1 MAKVTLHNVW
11 KIYDNGVEAVKELNL
26 ECPDK
31 AFLCLLGPSGCGKS
45 STMRMIAGLEKISSG
60 EIFIGDRLVNYIP
73 PRDRDIAMVFENYA
87 LYPHLT
93 VYENIAMPL
102 RVRKFEKEEINRRVV
117 EAAKILDIED
127 LLPRRIRRLSGG
139 QKQRVGIG
147 RAIVRSPAVF
157 IMDEPIS
164 HLEAK
169 LRAQMRAEL
178 KRLHNQLEATTIY
191 VTHDQLE
198 AIALADYIAVM
209 NFGELQQFGAPE
221 DLYENPANHFV
232 AGFLGTPPMNFIEG
246 HFERSDGDLWFR
258 NEHFN
263 LCLDKFTRAKLDAVK
278 SVENITLGVRPQDI
292 HISKTRDENHD
303 IKSRTFIWEL
313 QGEKNQAVLE
323 IGRHHFIAEAEAD
336 FVSQTGEDV
345 WIQVNLDHIHFFDSS
360 TGKNILI

>member
-1 MAKVTLHNVW
+1 
-11 KIYDNGVEAVKELNL
+11 
-26 ECPDK
+26 
-31 AFLCLLGPSGCGKS
+31 
-45 STMRMIAGLEKISSG
+45 
-60 EIFIGDRLVNYIP
+60 
-73 PRDRDIAMVFENYA
+73 
-87 LYPHLT
+87 
-93 VYENIAMPL
+93 
-102 RVRKFEKEEINRRVV
+102 
-117 EAAKILDIED
+117 
-127 LLPRRIRRLSGG
+127 
-139 QKQRVGIG
+139 
-147 RAIVRSPAVF
+147 
-157 IMDEPIS
+157 
-164 HLEAK
+164 
-169 LRAQMRAEL
+169 MRAEL

-209 NFGELQQFGAPE
+209 NFGELQQFGTPE

-263 LCLDKFTRAKLDAVK
+263 LCLDKFTRAKLDAVE

-292 HISKTRDENHD
+292 HISKTGDENHN
-303 IKSRTFIWEL
+303 IKCRTFIWEL